1 MSACRQS
8 GSEAKSTA
16 PNMLSQPHFPGSS
29 SDSLLR
35 LIPLKPVHAEVA
47 AAIQAGAMAAGTG
60 DEAWSARAIADLLEM
75 QGSFGWLALHGD
87 ENVPNPIGLVFCRTL
102 SGEGEVLVLAVLPT
116 YWRKGVGRA
125 LLATALEQ
133 AAAVGIR
140 RMLLEVAIDNDSA
153 RALYESFGFVTAGRR
168 RAYYRRPHGQP
179 VDALT
184 MDLFIDR

>member
-8 GSEAKSTA
+8 GAETDPVSRGILSE
-16 PNMLSQPHFPGSS
+16 PGIPRPSPG
-29 SDSLLR
+29 SLLR
-35 LIPLKPVHAEVA
+35 LIRLKPVHAEVA

-60 DEAWSARAIADLLEM
+60 DEAWNARAIADLLEM
-75 QGSFGWLALHGD
+75 PGSFGWLALHGD
-87 ENVPNPIGLVFCRTL
+87 EEVPNPVGLVFCRSL
-102 SGEGEVLVLAVLPT
+102 AGEGEVLVLAVLPA
-116 YWRKGVGRA
+116 YWRKGVGRT
-125 LLATALEQ
+125 LLSAALEQ
-133 AAAVGIR
+133 AAAAGIR